1 MRKKQILS
9 IFTDSKEELAAV
21 IAVLAL
27 KILELSRKCPTE
39 IVDCRFGDKDSNP
52 CQITVYINVNF
63 TVLLNNFLSS

>member
-1 MRKKQILS
+1 M
-9 IFTDSKEELAAV
+9 